1 MREALAYARRYRAR
15 FVDELKSF
23 VRFPSVSAEPAHRND
38 VRACAEWL
46 AKHLRAIGMP
56 RVALLE
62 TKGAPVV
69 FAASRQ
75 RPGRQTLLIYG
86 HYDVVPAAGAAT
98 AWRTPPFDPQIRGS
112 NLYGRGVCDDKGQ
125 MFIHVKALE
134 SYLRNGGP
142 PVNVKCIF
150 EGEEEVGSPHL
161 SSFIRRHARALRA
174 NAAVISDTKMLGP
187 GRPAISYS
195 QRGVLGVEIEVSG
208 PDAELHAG
216 NFGGAIHNPAQV
228 LCEIV
233 AGLHDSRGR
242 CIIPGFYDSVRK
254 WSTSERSYMRRTG
267 PRDEEI
273 VSQAQRGGAW
283 GERGFSQYERTTIR
297 PAVTIN
303 GITSGHQGT
312 GVKAVI
318 PPRAVAKIGLRLVP
332 DQDPAEIAGLLRE
345 HIARVTPP
353 TVRAAVRVLSQ
364 ARPALVDR
372 NEPAMHAATL
382 AYEKGFGARPIFIRS
397 GGTIPV
403 VDMFRRELGI
413 PTVLMG
419 FALPSDRIHAANEK
433 FHLPDFFKGIETST
447 RFMAALA

>member
-1 MREALAYARRYRAR
+1 MSEVLSYARRHRAR

-23 VRFPSVSAEPAHRND
+23 VRFPSVSADPEHRGD
-38 VRACAEWL
+38 VRACGQWL
-46 AKHLRAIGMP
+46 AKHLRAIGMA
-56 RVALLE
+56 RVALVE

-75 RPGRQTLLIYG
+75 KPGRKTLLIYG
-86 HYDVVPAAGAAT
+86 HYDVVPAAPSS
-98 AWRTPPFDPQIRGS
+98 AWQTPPFDPQIRGS

-134 SYLRNGGP
+134 SYLQNGGAP
-142 PVNVKCIF
+142 LNVKCIF

-161 SSFIRRHARALRA
+161 SSFIRRHAKALRA

-195 QRGVLGVEIEVSG
+195 QRGVLGVEVEITG
-208 PDAELHAG
+208 PDGELHAG

-228 LCEIV
+228 LCEII

-242 CIIPGFYDSVRK
+242 CTIPGFYDSVRK
-254 WSTSERSYMRRTG
+254 WGPHERACMRRG
-267 PRDEEI
+267 GSSDEEI
-273 VSQAQRGGAW
+273 VSHAQGGGAW
-283 GERGFSQYERTTIR
+283 GERGFTAYERTTIR

-303 GITSGHQGT
+303 GITAGHQGS
-312 GVKAVI
+312 GIKAVI
-318 PPRAVAKIGLRLVP
+318 PPRAVAKLGLRLVP
-332 DQDPAEIAGLLRE
+332 DQDPAEIAELVRE
-345 HIARVTPP
+345 HVARVTSS

-372 NEPAMHAATL
+372 NEPAMRAAAR
-382 AYEKGFGARPIFIRS
+382 AYREGFGAAPVFIRS

-403 VDMFRRELGI
+403 VDMLRRELGI

-419 FALPSDRIHAANEK
+419 FALPGDRIHAANEK
-433 FHLPDFFKGIETST
+433 FHLPDFFKGIATSI